1 MSTPLNQL
9 FQIHRRYHRS
19 INLERDL
26 GKPDAVE
33 GYVLTER
40 SAATLA
46 RILPAFTQDN
56 THRAWTVTGV
66 YGTGKSAF
74 VHFLTSLCFPANHKV
89 RLEAMR
95 VAQHFLPQED
105 PLWRPLWDAIA
116 AMPSSGLVPAIV
128 TARQEPLTWTI
139 IRALARGADLFFP
152 TKERG
157 SRLLRDLCEW
167 ESLVED
173 GNLSLEPQSTLN
185 LLKQLLEKAQAPVLL
200 VVDELGK
207 SLEYAAQQSEQD
219 DLYLLQQ
226 IAEFA
231 VKGKHQVYFLG
242 LLHQSFAGYSDRLS
256 VTEQNE
262 WVKIQGRFE
271 DIPFSESPTQ
281 MLRLMGQVIR
291 PRETA
296 QDLAKS
302 WKPDLEGVAQAWH
315 QALTPHLS
323 TRDLSADLLRQV
335 YPLHPLTA
343 LVLPLLCQR
352 YAQNDRSLFTFL
364 TSDEPQGFQSFLD
377 SHCLTAKP
385 GQKSGKPKGE
395 AELPTLQLPQLYDY
409 FVETVPGLA
418 SRLNFQRWVEVKGLI
433 EDAQHQPAE
442 VIRLLKTIGV
452 LNLVGTSGDFRATPA
467 LVAWA
472 LCDRP
477 DPQLQQGWLERIQEL
492 QQKTLITHRKAQ
504 DELRLW
510 QGSDFDIEAA
520 LATVMEQDR
529 VSLTQRLK
537 ALYPLKPVVAQ
548 RHYAQ
553 TGNLRYFEQ
562 RYGDSTLE
570 WGTLHCADP
579 GFDGLVLYWL
589 DGDPPAAPPKQ
600 TADGKPLVVIRVAN
614 GGLLQTRSRELQAL
628 KTIFTE
634 TPQLQMDKVALREV
648 RHRLMEAER
657 LLDETLAATLT
668 RATQQ
673 NTYWIAGQVVAL
685 KTTRSFQG
693 HLSDLCDRVYDE
705 SLRLDNELINRRELT
720 SQGAKAQRELIKAM
734 LEQGDRPRLGL
745 QGYGPEVAIYYSV
758 LQATGIHRQEEDLW
772 GFYPP
777 LEDSGVF
784 TVWQGIVEFCFSAT
798 QQQRSLQEL
807 YQRLHQPP
815 YGVKSGTIPILLAAV
830 LLWAVDEISVYK
842 EGTFIP
848 VLGPE
853 HFELMVKD
861 PARFAVKHIA
871 VAGVRSQVFRELEA
885 VLRSAH
891 GEPKGKRGVRNLTL
905 LSVVKP
911 LLNFALG
918 LPKYTRN
925 TQRLSPSAYQVLRAL
940 LQNPEPDTLIFQALP
955 QACGLEPI
963 LETEGEDGTIAK
975 TLRVRLVDALREINS
990 AYDRLLTDCRQLL
1003 YNAFGLRGDGE
1014 KLREDLRYRSEQ
1026 LLGSVLEPSLRRFAQ
1041 AALDR
1046 NTSAQ
1051 ASSSDRQWLEA
1062 VVMVIADKPA
1072 ESWKDEDVTRFELT
1086 LSDLSRRFKNLEAL
1100 QAEVRANPVGGFE
1113 SRRITVTRPDG
1124 SEIHQMV
1131 WVEQA
1136 QQEKVDPLIDQ
1147 LLQDCP
1153 EKLQQALLARLTERV
1168 FDESSRLEDDCY
1180 SIGNPLRR

>member
-26 GKPDAVE
+26 GKPATVE

-40 SAATLA
+40 SAVTLA
-46 RILPAFTQDN
+46 RILPALTQGN
-56 THRAWTVTGV
+56 AHRAWTVTGV

-74 VHFLTSLCFPANHKV
+74 VHFLTSLCLPVDH
-89 RLEAMR
+89 EAR
-95 VAQHFLPQED
+95 VQAMQVVQDFLPEED
-105 PLWRPLWDAIA
+105 SLWDAIEA
-116 AMPSSGLVPAIV
+116 IPPSGLVPAIV
-128 TARQEPLTWTI
+128 TARQEPLTWTLV
-139 IRALARGADLFFP
+139 RALVRGADEFFP
-152 TKERG
+152 KKERR
-157 SRLLRDLCEW
+157 SQLLKTLFEW
-167 ESLVED
+167 EGEVVLGRNTVQPQDILGILQDLVE
-173 GNLSLEPQSTLN
+173 
-185 LLKQLLEKAQAPVLL
+185 KAEAPVLL

-207 SLEYAAQQSEQD
+207 NLEYAAQYGGKD

-226 IAEFA
+226 IAELSL
-231 VKGKHQVYFLG
+231 KGEYQVYFLG

-296 QDLAKS
+296 
-302 WKPDLEGVAQAWH
+302 PDLEASWKCDLERVAQAWY
-315 QALTPHLS
+315 QVLTPHLS

-364 TSDEPQGFQSFLD
+364 TSDEPQGFKSFLD
-377 SHCLTAKP
+377 SHALSI
-385 GQKSGKPKGE
+385 KSGSNQIGI
-395 AELPTLQLPQLYDY
+395 ELPTLQLAQLYDY

-433 EDAQHQPAE
+433 EDAQHQPPE
-442 VIRLLKTIGV
+442 VICLLKTIGV

-477 DPQLQQGWLERIQEL
+477 NTKLQQSWLNKIKDL
-492 QQKTLITHRKAQ
+492 KQKTLITHRKAQ

-510 QGSDFDIEAA
+510 QGSDFDIETAMREVVDRDPVTVA
-520 LATVMEQDR
+520 QLLA
-529 VSLTQRLK
+529 SI
-537 ALYPLKPVVAQ
+537 YPLKPVVAQ
-548 RHYAQ
+548 RHYTQ

-562 RYGDSTLE
+562 RYGNSTLD
-570 WGTLHCADP
+570 WDTLKCSDP

-589 DGDPPAAPPKQ
+589 DAVPLPEDTLPEY
-600 TADGKPLVVIRVAN
+600 TVDGKPLIVIQVKN
-614 GGLLQTRSRELQAL
+614 LGLLQTRSRELQGL
-628 KTIFTE
+628 KQIFTE
-634 TPQLQMDKVALREV
+634 AKPLQTDKVALREV
-648 RHRLMEAER
+648 RHRLVEAER
-657 LLDETLAATLT
+657 LLDRTIATTLRWSQTKNKCWIT
-668 RATQQ
+668 GNWVQVTSDRAF
-673 NTYWIAGQVVAL
+673 QV
-685 KTTRSFQG
+685 
-693 HLSDLCDRVYDE
+693 HLSNLCDRVYDQ
-705 SLRLDNELINRRELT
+705 SLRLDNELINRWELT

-758 LQATGIHRQEEDLW
+758 LQATSIHRQEDDLW

-777 LEDSGVF
+777 PEDSGVF
-784 TVWQGIVEFCFSAT
+784 TVWQAIAEFCFSAT

-853 HFELMVKD
+853 HFELLVKD

-891 GEPKGKRGVRNLTL
+891 GESKGKRGVRNLTL
-905 LSVVKP
+905 LAVVKP

-925 TQRLSPSAYQVLRAL
+925 TQRLSPPAYQVLRAL

-963 LETEGEDGTIAK
+963 GDTEGEDGTIAK
-975 TLRVRLVDALREINS
+975 TLRVRLVDALREIHS

-1003 YNAFGLRGDGE
+1003 YNAFGLREDGE

-1046 NTSAQ
+1046 TADNKA
-1051 ASSSDRQWLEA
+1051 ASSDRQWLEA

-1100 QAEVRANPVGGFE
+1100 QTQVRADRERGVE
-1113 SRRITVTRPDG
+1113 SRRLTVTRPDG
-1124 SEIHQMV
+1124 SEVHQLV
-1131 WVEQA
+1131 WMDPA
-1136 QQEKVDPLIDQ
+1136 QQQQVDPIIDQ
-1147 LLQDCP
+1147 LLARCP
-1153 EKLQQALLARLTERV
+1153 ENLQQVLLTRLTERV
-1168 FDESSRLEDDCY
+1168 FESGEQTV
-1180 SIGNPLRR
+1180 PRRSQSNETIVGSP